1 MEGDGRPQKDV
12 ATSSTDT
19 AIKSGYI
26 NVSSINKQDG
36 NATSSAFSKVFS
48 NLKKSE
54 FYEEP
59 PPEVKS
65 IVAAGDQTTTTTT
78 NNKPASKFSVVVSSR
93 QRGNP
98 ILKSIRN
105 VPWEY
110 GEIVP
115 DYVMG
120 GTTCA
125 LFLSLR
131 YHNLNPNYIHDR
143 LKLLGRQYQLRV
155 LLVLVDIKDP
165 HHELKQ
171 LTKICVL
178 ADMTLMLAW
187 NQEEA
192 GRIIEVYKMFEH
204 KPPDLIME
212 KQDHNPHSMAWNQ
225 EEAGRIIEVYKM
237 FEHKPPDLI
246 MEKQDHNPHSM
257 LIDALTT
264 VRSVNRTDAMTLLS
278 TFVSL
283 ERIIEASEEEMALC
297 PGFGP
302 QKAKRLHRVLHQHF
316 RKPQHQKKSELVS
329 QLSENQKKSQPVPQ
343 SSEISQNKKAD

>member
-1 MEGDGRPQKDV
+1 MSGDGVPQTDV
-12 ATSSTDT
+12 AGSSTDT
-19 AIKSGYI
+19 NIKSGYI
-26 NVSSINKQDG
+26 NVSDINKQDDNG
-36 NATSSAFSKVFS
+36 SAFSKVFS

-59 PPEVKS
+59 PDEVKAVVS
-65 IVAAGDQTTTTTT
+65 DTTTTTT
-78 NNKPASKFSVVVSSR
+78 TTTTTNKPASKFSVVVSSR

-110 GEIVP
+110 GEIIP

-120 GTTCA
+120 GNTCA

-143 LKLLGRQYQLRV
+143 LKLLGHQYKLRV

-171 LTKICVL
+171 VTKICVL
-178 ADMTLMLAW
+178 ADLTLMLAW

-212 KQDHNPHSMAWNQ
+212 KLDHNPHS
-225 EEAGRIIEVYKM
+225 RLIE
-237 FEHKPPDLI
+237 
-246 MEKQDHNPHSM
+246 
-257 LIDALTT
+257 ALTT

-283 ERIIEASEEEMALC
+283 ERIIEASVEEMAVC

-302 QKAKRLHRVLHQHF
+302 HKAKRLHTVLHQHF
-316 RKPQHQKKSELVS
+316 RKPHHQKKSG
-329 QLSENQKKSQPVPQ
+329 
-343 SSEISQNKKAD
+343 

>member
-212 KQDHNPHSMAWNQ
+212 KQDHNPHSM
-225 EEAGRIIEVYKM
+225 
-237 FEHKPPDLI
+237 
-246 MEKQDHNPHSM
+246 